1 MVTLEGLE
9 VVHKVFGNGIVE
21 KVSNKYVTVR
31 FANLQ
36 KVFVYPDAF
45 EVFLSAIDEAVSR
58 DIAADL
64 AAAKEKRKAHD
75 EEIEKARRP
84 TTRPCPRIRA
94 KKHDRCPAAG
104 TRPTPLGRRSSLFI
118 LYHRGTKKSIPRLD
132 FSGVMW

>member
-1 MVTLEGLE
+1 MTSDRPGRSRIFCQGIN
-9 VVHKVFGNGIVE
+9 KDGNKRYQNGNTGRIVE

-45 EVFLSAIDEAVSR
+45 EVFLSAVDEAVSR

-75 EEIEKARRP
+75 EEIEKAREVSMRGQVSAGPEEPQP
-84 TTRPCPRIRA
+84 TT
-94 KKHDRCPAAG
+94 DY
-104 TRPTPLGRRSSLFI
+104 TPLPEDSSEEA
-118 LYHRGTKKSIPRLD
+118 
-132 FSGVMW
+132 

>member
-21 KVSNKYVTVR
+21 KVSDKYVTVR

-45 EVFLSAIDEAVSR
+45 EVFLAAVDEAVAR

-64 AAAKEKRKAHD
+64 TRVKEQRRAHD
-75 EEIEKARRP
+75 EEVEKAREVSMRGQVSAGP
-84 TTRPCPRIRA
+84 EEPQ
-94 KKHDRCPAAG
+94 PA
-104 TRPTPLGRRSSLFI
+104 TDYTPVPEDTSEEA
-118 LYHRGTKKSIPRLD
+118 
-132 FSGVMW
+132 